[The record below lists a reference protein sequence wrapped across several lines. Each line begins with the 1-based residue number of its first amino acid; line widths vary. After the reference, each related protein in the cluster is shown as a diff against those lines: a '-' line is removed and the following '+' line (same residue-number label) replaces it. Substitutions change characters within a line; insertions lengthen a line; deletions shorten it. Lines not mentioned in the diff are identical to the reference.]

1 MLGSDH
7 ITVMRRI
14 LPFLLLLVIPACSI
28 PETRWEK
35 TGVDEQATKSDLLAC
50 RQAAQQETFVAMPYY
65 GFGYGLGPYPGRF
78 YRWNYF
84 YESDRF
90 YAQGRLTDFCMR
102 NKGYQLVTIQP
113 PQASPPAAAPAASP
127 TATDK

>member
-14 LPFLLLLVIPACSI
+14 LPSLILLAVSACAF

-35 TGVDEQATKSDLLAC
+35 PGADEKIAASDLSNC
-50 RQAAQQETFVAMPYY
+50 RRAAQQETFHAAPLY
-65 GFGYGLGPYPGRF
+65 GFGYGFGPPYWGFRH
-78 YRWNYF
+78 WSF

-90 YAQGRLTDFCMR
+90 YAEGRLTDFCMR
-102 NKGYQLVTIQP
+102 NKGYELVTIKP
-113 PQASPPAAAPAASP
+113 PQTTPPAAPSPAPSP
-127 TATDK
+127 TPEK